1 MANGFGRVTL
11 LLGIICVLLIGCAE
25 EVQPTVA
32 TSPASTVAPA
42 SQVDEPNLTAVPAP
56 TSMAAP
62 TASAIP
68 TPTPTAIP
76 VPTAAPRPTVA
87 PVPVPTPT
95 AVPAPTA
102 IPEPTAT
109 PTPTPPPR
117 LDMPDSKRLGNVN
130 LEKLFDEII
139 AKTERRE
146 AFSEI
151 KETNIGFSAIEDMKA
166 LRDEFLAAETELEL
180 YYALIKLSNTRRDR
194 HLRVNPVD
202 GGLEPPV
209 RQPCVSAPI
218 YVLPEISDVYNPAF
232 FVVAVGEG
240 VASPQV
246 RDVIVG
252 VNGRSMEKYIEESA
266 LLIRHS
272 TLPGLY

>member
-42 SQVDEPNLTAVPAP
+42 SQVDEPDLTAVPAP

-240 VASPQV
+240 VAV
-246 RDVIVG
+246 AVG
-252 VNGRSMEKYIEESA
+252 S
-266 LLIRHS
+266 
-272 TLPGLY
+272 